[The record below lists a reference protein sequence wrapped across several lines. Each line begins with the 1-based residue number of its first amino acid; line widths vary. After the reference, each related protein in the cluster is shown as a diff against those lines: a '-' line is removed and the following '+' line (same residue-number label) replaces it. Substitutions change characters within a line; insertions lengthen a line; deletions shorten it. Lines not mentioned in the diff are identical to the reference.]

1 MNAVFEYICNMLSPQ
16 QINIIKL
23 ATNKIR
29 PTMVAI
35 FGSFARG
42 EEHENSDVDI
52 LIDFNG
58 QVDLLELIGIEQEL
72 SELLGFKVDL
82 VTMRSV
88 NNLLKPYIEADMI
101 RIL

>member
-1 MNAVFEYICNMLSPQ
+1 
-16 QINIIKL
+16 
-23 ATNKIR
+23 
-29 PTMVAI
+29 MVAI

-42 EEHENSDVDI
+42 EEHVNSDVDI

-88 NNLLKPYIEADMI
+88 NNLLKPYIDADII
-101 RIL
+101 RIV